1 MVSGLEG
8 LRSLV
13 HQYFLPAL
21 ERCSVILSRLRG
33 LARFYSDREDI
44 GLSIPHLNR
53 VLDTISCLTLVG
65 HKVLIHTMDE
75 LQHFSAFSAW
85 LRFQIDQ
92 LGGPGTGVEELTDKE
107 AMMDHTKVLT
117 YIERY
122 LTNSPLDIFLNEI
135 AKEDYDSD
143 WDFIDDGPTLLDV
156 LDKQLKK
163 HEAGQPGM
171 KALPHVDFLVNYA
184 STWSNKIFSSI
195 AEAKRRS
202 VRFGRPVKLSI
213 GKPITKMDMKM
224 YGSSKRSGA
233 VFTALASQQDP
244 SKVHLFRMDMA
255 ITNGISDNKPV
266 MACVVDLGSRSLADL
281 KFLNDKTLV
290 VFCTE
295 SSTFHFVHLK
305 DCSST
310 NTSQTIL
317 LQSSSSPP
325 KTNLCSHIAFTML
338 QIPARFRPQ
347 HQPTSLQPIIFQPTT
362 RYFGPS
368 VWKLMIEATLEGN
381 CLRESVFWAVIAQH
395 GRLIKYL
402 PMDNVS
408 PFVRLILELDHA
420 IEREREIQIYSRRN
434 AIFKNE

>member
-1 MVSGLEG
+1 MRSQGHKRWDKAVVSGLEG

-21 ERCSVILSRLRG
+21 ERCSIILSRLRG
-33 LARFYSDREDI
+33 LARFYNDREDI

-92 LGGPGTGVEELTDKE
+92 LGGPGTGADELTDKE
-107 AMMDHTKVLT
+107 AMIDHTKVLT

-143 WDFIDDGPTLLDV
+143 LKFIDDGPTLLDV
-156 LDKQLKK
+156 LDKQIKK
-163 HEAGQPGM
+163 HEAGQPSM

-184 STWSNKIFSSI
+184 TTWSNKVFSSV

-202 VRFGRPVKLSI
+202 VRFGKPVKLSI

-224 YGSSKRSGA
+224 LGSSKRSGT
-233 VFTALASQQDP
+233 VFTALASQQDA

-266 MACVVDLGSRSLADL
+266 MASVIDIGPRSLVDL
-281 KFLNDKTLV
+281 KFLNDKILV
-290 VFCTE
+290 VYCTE
-295 SSTFHFVHLK
+295 NSMFLCRSTKQLF
-305 DCSST
+305 
-310 NTSQTIL
+310 
-317 LQSSSSPP
+317 
-325 KTNLCSHIAFTML
+325 A
-338 QIPARFRPQ
+338 
-347 HQPTSLQPIIFQPTT
+347 
-362 RYFGPS
+362 Y
-368 VWKLMIEATLEGN
+368 
-381 CLRESVFWAVIAQH
+381 
-395 GRLIKYL
+395 
-402 PMDNVS
+402 
-408 PFVRLILELDHA
+408 
-420 IEREREIQIYSRRN
+420 
-434 AIFKNE
+434 

>member
-1 MVSGLEG
+1 M
-8 LRSLV
+8 
-13 HQYFLPAL
+13 
-21 ERCSVILSRLRG
+21 
-33 LARFYSDREDI
+33 ARFYNDREDI

-92 LGGPGTGVEELTDKE
+92 LGGPGTGPDELTDKE

-143 WDFIDDGPTLLDV
+143 LKFIDDGPTLLDV

-163 HEAGQPGM
+163 HEAGQPSM

-184 STWSNKIFSSI
+184 TTWSNKIFSSI

-202 VRFGRPVKLSI
+202 VRFGKPVKLSI

-224 YGSSKRSGA
+224 HGSSKRSGT
-233 VFTALASQQDP
+233 VFTALASQQD
-244 SKVHLFRMDMA
+244 SNKVHLFRMDMA

-266 MACVVDLGSRSLADL
+266 MACVIDLGSRSLVDL
-281 KFLNDKTLV
+281 KFLNDKFLV
-290 VFCTE
+290 IFCTE
-295 SSTFHFVHLK
+295 NSMSLYH
-305 DCSST
+305 
-310 NTSQTIL
+310 
-317 LQSSSSPP
+317 PP
-325 KTNLCSHIAFTML
+325 KQLFT
-338 QIPARFRPQ
+338 
-347 HQPTSLQPIIFQPTT
+347 
-362 RYFGPS
+362 
-368 VWKLMIEATLEGN
+368 
-381 CLRESVFWAVIAQH
+381 C
-395 GRLIKYL
+395 
-402 PMDNVS
+402 
-408 PFVRLILELDHA
+408 
-420 IEREREIQIYSRRN
+420 
-434 AIFKNE
+434 